1 MSRRKESVMFNC
13 YFEPPMNALSIDNDP
28 VQGISIDN
36 SRLTLPS
43 GECTLS
49 FSVHIN
55 DGTPVVNKKVE
66 LAFINTITHNVVDLP
81 LVQDDKSHW
90 GGSAVLPADASGQAQ
105 FSLKVP
111 VPLPENLKLRAMLQ
125 DEPAYQ
131 DGKNTLTFSL
141 KETVNDHT
149 AEVDK
154 LVIVSGDK
162 QFTALDGDDF
172 SPLVVRAFHGT
183 TPVQNATVTFTSA
196 SPASASV
203 VGTPAPT
210 DADGVTRVL
219 LAKHTQPGVFTVTAR
234 CGTASPVVFN
244 LALGPQSSQL
254 EVTFER
260 DDIAIHLRND
270 NSGVCRAYVHTRGT
284 AIGWPYIHGHAAV
297 SAPEVIMLRQTAGGG
312 ESASVELI
320 SDATGLL
327 SPVTGNGALEIA
339 PKKRG
344 NASVGFD
351 IFIRPLRP
359 VHKDITVRIT
369 DA

>member
-1 MSRRKESVMFNC
+1 
-13 YFEPPMNALSIDNDP
+13 MNIISPITTLSP
-28 VQGISIDN
+28 GIRVDEDTMTITVPSGK
-36 SRLTLPS
+36 SRLGVRVVPGPDDSAAVTS
-43 GECTLS
+43 K
-49 FSVHIN
+49 SV
-55 DGTPVVNKKVE
+55 
-66 LAFINTITHNVVDLP
+66 
-81 LVQDDKSHW
+81 
-90 GGSAVLPADASGQAQ
+90 
-105 FSLKVP
+105 
-111 VPLPENLKLRAMLQ
+111 
-125 DEPAYQ
+125 
-131 DGKNTLTFSL
+131 TLTFLQHGTDVSAEAAKFVTGENGQLDYHSTRHPDPSGIVHFDLDIPSALPAGLDIYLRLSGERHYAQKTNEWTLSL
-141 KETVNDHT
+141 KETVTDHT

-162 QFTALDGDDF
+162 QFTTLDGDDF
-172 SPLVVRAFHGT
+172 APLVVRAFHGV

-196 SPASASV
+196 SPAASASV

-210 DADGVTRVL
+210 DPDGVTRVL

-254 EVTFER
+254 ELTFEWH
-260 DDIAIHLRND
+260 DIAIHLRND

-327 SPVTGNGALEIA
+327 SPVTGNGALEIV
-339 PKKRG
+339 PKKKG

-351 IFIRPLRP
+351 IFILPLRL
-359 VHKDITVRIT
+359 VHNGITVRIT